1 MSTPLVPLPC
11 PVAKCGRQ
19 PRVDKCVLH
28 GDGWLVECY
37 SVDAREEHDIGVRR
51 ATRNAAI
58 RAWNR
63 LVGGER

>member
-11 PVAKCGRQ
+11 PVAKCGRP

-37 SVDAREEHDIGVRR
+37 SVDAREEHAIGVRR
-51 ATRNAAI
+51 ATRDAAI